1 MWITLGVGCSRVFV
15 SSSSLKR
22 SQIIHHSNVNFSS
35 VRPLLSRMFAQTN
48 SDHGLQQSVDA
59 KSNLCPL
66 AIVNSLYNLGLTDM
80 KMTGNVAAAK
90 VRLNK

>member
-1 MWITLGVGCSRVFV
+1 MI
-15 SSSSLKR
+15 
-22 SQIIHHSNVNFSS
+22 QYSNVNFSS
-35 VRPLLSRMFAQTN
+35 VRPLVSRKLAQTN
-48 SDHGLQQSVDA
+48 SDHSLQQSVDA

-66 AIVNSLYNLGLTDM
+66 AIVNSLYNLGLSDM

>member
-1 MWITLGVGCSRVFV
+1 MLC
-15 SSSSLKR
+15 
-22 SQIIHHSNVNFSS
+22 SNVNFSS
-35 VRPLLSRMFAQTN
+35 VRPLLSRKLVQTN
-48 SDHGLQQSVDA
+48 SDYSLQQSFDA

>member
-1 MWITLGVGCSRVFV
+1 MMLC
-15 SSSSLKR
+15 
-22 SQIIHHSNVNFSS
+22 SNVNFSS
-35 VRPLLSRMFAQTN
+35 VRPLLSRKLVQTN
-48 SDHGLQQSVDA
+48 LDHSLQQSVNA

-66 AIVNSLYNLGLTDM
+66 TIVNSLYKLGLTDM

>member
-1 MWITLGVGCSRVFV
+1 MI
-15 SSSSLKR
+15 
-22 SQIIHHSNVNFSS
+22 QYSNVNFSS
-35 VRPLLSRMFAQTN
+35 VRPLLSRKLAQTN
-48 SDHGLQQSVDA
+48 SDHSLQQSVDA

-66 AIVNSLYNLGLTDM
+66 AIVNSLYNLGLSDM